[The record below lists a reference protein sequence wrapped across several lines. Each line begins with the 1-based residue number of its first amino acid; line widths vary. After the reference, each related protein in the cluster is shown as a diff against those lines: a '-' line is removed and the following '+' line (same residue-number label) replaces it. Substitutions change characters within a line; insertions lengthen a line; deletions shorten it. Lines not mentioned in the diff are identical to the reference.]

1 RAKDTTQVI
10 TTRKQPRLDTS
21 ARAWL
26 IGTSRAR
33 TLTSDNLVRRISSQN
48 YRYFQD
54 AYLAKALGSPDFSN
68 LDPPELRAFC
78 FQLLVKETPLTGP
91 SSELGRPGVFGSL
104 GDGGG
109 IQELPGKGGRGPPR
123 HSQTVPDPRLRISPR
138 EALGGDPSGGMGGQG
153 CSRGRPGVRG
163 AGVCKR
169 ERRAP
174 SSRPEKGRELVF
186 RGARSL
192 NRGEPEST
200 QSRYQEGAG
209 LLGEKRCTD
218 EKSRR
223 ILAALMVCTAVRSV
237 LGAGTSLVSIRCP
250 SACQDYR
257 GGALGGDL
265 CEDLCVAGQLQYR
278 RCLYYERGKK
288 VLQADWRGRP
298 VVLKS
303 KEEAFSSFPPF
314 GLLEGQPE
322 AGGQGFPEAELLLLA
337 AGEVKS
343 ALGLEL
349 AEGGLGRL
357 GLGRRGPR
365 LRGQLASLWALLQ
378 QEEFVLLSLL
388 RGRSPHAPP
397 VLGSCGHFYAVE
409 HLAAGSPRLRAL
421 FPLDGAARGGRAQAR
436 ALSGVALSF
445 LDMVRHFEHDF
456 SHRLHLCDVKPE
468 NFAIRSDFTVVA
480 IDVDMAFFEP
490 KMREI
495 LEQNCTG
502 DEDCNFFDCFSKCDL
517 RVHRCGAQRT
527 NSNLQ
532 VVCDKILR
540 HWFSSPRGSPAVSA
554 PLRRQLRA
562 AVLECAAPRAQ
573 GAAPRVLAKLRRLLQ
588 AALRELQEDEEHFIS
603 YHSTSSLGAGVAG
616 LVNSRQ
622 SQGQVACAQC
632 LSVTQRLSAAPVKTR
647 PQAPCHLLAELVP
660 GRSRCCGS
668 AAREQT
674 GGNRMLVTPRVGH
687 VEPARVDC
695 ISFLLKIA
703 EVKLHEKSHGKML
716 RADAFAGPTLSP
728 LVGHLMGELAP
739 DNPGGKNSTLD
750 PVWRKAGSQSQN
762 SADRDIGTSA
772 TMAVPSERDGLTE
785 NCCTI
790 VISETLFGQR
800 REITKHICLGPAL
813 AGVQESAGNEH
824 QHICLPGTGTSPQGD
839 HYGRGSREDRKRHMV
854 TWQVH
859 GRVGEEA
866 SGATNFQAHQQGPR
880 KTAAPAANSQS
891 PRGLRIS
898 SNVGFPGNTQA

>member
-1 RAKDTTQVI
+1 MPSFLEAGLILQQILVRWPSSPRILRARHWHPQGEEASSFPTVPTTLRSD
-10 TTRKQPRLDTS
+10 RKLAPFRKVASPFLHFDPCANVDGPGAHAASLPAPPPLRPLCLSPAPLPRRAAEPRREHRARGAGRWARGGWAM
-21 ARAWL
+21 ARA
-26 IGTSRAR
+26 RA
-33 TLTSDNLVRRISSQN
+33 
-48 YRYFQD
+48 
-54 AYLAKALGSPDFSN
+54 AG
-68 LDPPELRAFC
+68 
-78 FQLLVKETPLTGP
+78 
-91 SSELGRPGVFGSL
+91 
-104 GDGGG
+104 
-109 IQELPGKGGRGPPR
+109 
-123 HSQTVPDPRLRISPR
+123 
-138 EALGGDPSGGMGGQG
+138 
-153 CSRGRPGVRG
+153 SRGRPGWCGRG
-163 AGVCKR
+163 ALLVCVAWTAGWVLAAALLLRAHPGVLS
-169 ERRAP
+169 E
-174 SSRPEKGRELVF
+174 
-186 RGARSL
+186 
-192 NRGEPEST
+192 
-200 QSRYQEGAG
+200 
-209 LLGEKRCTD
+209 RCTD

-223 ILAALMVCTAVRSV
+223 ILAAL
-237 LGAGTSLVSIRCP
+237 
-250 SACQDYR
+250 CQDYR
-257 GGALGGDL
+257 GGTLGGDL
-265 CEDLCVAGQLQYR
+265 CEDLCVAGQLRYR

-303 KEEAFSSFPPF
+303 KEEAFSSFPPL

-421 FPLDGAARGGRAQAR
+421 FPLDGAARGSRAQAR

-517 RVHRCGAQRT
+517 RVQRCGAQRT

-540 HWFSSPRGSPAVSA
+540 HWFSSSRGSPAVSA

-562 AVLECAAPRAQ
+562 AVLECAAPGAQ

-588 AALRELQEDEEHFIS
+588 AALRELREDE
-603 YHSTSSLGAGVAG
+603 
-616 LVNSRQ
+616 
-622 SQGQVACAQC
+622 
-632 LSVTQRLSAAPVKTR
+632 
-647 PQAPCHLLAELVP
+647 
-660 GRSRCCGS
+660 
-668 AAREQT
+668 
-674 GGNRMLVTPRVGH
+674 
-687 VEPARVDC
+687 
-695 ISFLLKIA
+695 
-703 EVKLHEKSHGKML
+703 
-716 RADAFAGPTLSP
+716 
-728 LVGHLMGELAP
+728 
-739 DNPGGKNSTLD
+739 
-750 PVWRKAGSQSQN
+750 
-762 SADRDIGTSA
+762 
-772 TMAVPSERDGLTE
+772 
-785 NCCTI
+785 
-790 VISETLFGQR
+790 
-800 REITKHICLGPAL
+800 
-813 AGVQESAGNEH
+813 
-824 QHICLPGTGTSPQGD
+824 
-839 HYGRGSREDRKRHMV
+839 
-854 TWQVH
+854 
-859 GRVGEEA
+859 
-866 SGATNFQAHQQGPR
+866 
-880 KTAAPAANSQS
+880 
-891 PRGLRIS
+891 
-898 SNVGFPGNTQA
+898 